1 MIKTPTRNIRRRQ
14 RIRMVKRMLRPLPR
28 RATLHRYPF
37 LRLFAIFARKR
48 AYLWRFQ
55 RSYVIPSVYFGAVLA
70 FLPFY
75 GLQIPLAFGA
85 ALLVRANLPVMI
97 GLQLITN
104 PLTAAPIYIFTYKV
118 GRFLLE
124 YLSAGTGEQQMVGQT
139 ANSLMVGGV
148 VVGLAFASVV
158 DVVSRYLAYR
168 AKREES
174 ESGEQPG

>member
-1 MIKTPTRNIRRRQ
+1 M
-14 RIRMVKRMLRPLPR
+14 
-28 RATLHRYPF
+28 
-37 LRLFAIFARKR
+37 FAIFARKR

-55 RSYVIPSVYFGAVLA
+55 RSFVIPSLYVGSILA

-85 ALLVRANLPVMI
+85 ALIVRANLPVMI

-118 GRFLLE
+118 GRLLLE
-124 YLSAGTGEQQMVGQT
+124 HLSVGTGDQQMIGQT

-148 VVGLAFASVV
+148 VSGLLFASVL
-158 DVVSRYLAYR
+158 DVVSRVLAYR
-168 AKREES
+168 AKREEA
-174 ESGEQPG
+174 ESQDPQG